1 MLNPMNNCTQ
11 SLSRVF
17 PPQKARHLAHEKRA
31 FLPGERLNTVKSSR
45 GEGQEG
51 GALSQKTAYE
61 GFRKEDVADNAQ
73 ANREPT
79 HRGAIRKRTWIH
91 AACLLALVVLV
102 GLFSI
107 STAQAQSEREP
118 LPELPP
124 LEVLLDYA
132 VTHAPELNVQAARIA
147 QNRSEVVRTRRSWMD
162 GATVSVGASYGS
174 FGNQLLDEVSF
185 GQSVR
190 VGLKVSLFDLFG
202 RDAQVGVFES
212 RLLAAQR
219 ERDVIR
225 QRLRQTLIQRYYDL
239 RRARDLVRVRSEAYE
254 STQTHKAMLETA
266 FQQGTAALDQV
277 SRVTEVAAKAQA
289 AYAEARI
296 DYLSGYALLENLLG
310 TPLDTLRPATAST
323 R

>member
-1 MLNPMNNCTQ
+1 
-11 SLSRVF
+11 
-17 PPQKARHLAHEKRA
+17 
-31 FLPGERLNTVKSSR
+31 
-45 GEGQEG
+45 
-51 GALSQKTAYE
+51 
-61 GFRKEDVADNAQ
+61 
-73 ANREPT
+73 
-79 HRGAIRKRTWIH
+79 
-91 AACLLALVVLV
+91 
-102 GLFSI
+102 
-107 STAQAQSEREP
+107 
-118 LPELPP
+118 
-124 LEVLLDYA
+124 
-132 VTHAPELNVQAARIA
+132 
-147 QNRSEVVRTRRSWMD
+147 MD

-239 RRARDLVRVRSEAYE
+239 RRARDLVRIRSEAYE

-266 FQQGTAALDQV
+266 FQQGTAALEQV
-277 SRVTEVAAKAQA
+277 SRVTETAAKSEV
-289 AYAEARI
+289 AYAEARL
-296 DYLSGYALLENLLG
+296 DYLSGYRQLENLLG
-310 TPLDTLRPATAST
+310 TDLATLRPATAST